1 MRLTTYTDY
10 GLRMLMYVGL
20 KAGELATIQEIAD
33 AYGISKNHLMKVA
46 YDLGR
51 HGFLETV
58 RGRGGGLRLARA
70 PERIRLGDVVR
81 KMEEDFTLVECFAPD
96 ANSCRITKGCRL
108 KGVLNEALKAWLAV
122 LDKYTLADLTGRNPA
137 LAKSLLPA

>member
-10 GLRMLMYVGL
+10 GLRLMMYVGL
-20 KAGELATIQEIAD
+20 KGGELATIQEIAD

-58 RGRGGGLRLARA
+58 RGRGGGLKLARP
-70 PERIRLGDVVR
+70 PERIKLGDVVR
-81 KMEEDFTLVECFAPD
+81 RMEDDFVLVECFEPGSD
-96 ANSCRITKGCRL
+96 HCRITQACRL
-108 KGVLNEALKAWLAV
+108 KGVLGEALKAWLAV
-122 LDKYTLADLTGRNPA
+122 LDKYTLADLLGRNPA
-137 LAKSLLPA
+137 LAKTLLSA

>member
-20 KAGELATIQEIAD
+20 KRGELATIQEIAD

-58 RGRGGGLRLARA
+58 RGRGGGLKLARA
-70 PERIRLGDVVR
+70 PERISLGDVVR
-81 KMEEDFTLVECFAPD
+81 KMEEDFALVECFAPGAD
-96 ANSCRITKGCRL
+96 GCRIGRSCRL
-108 KGVLNEALKAWLAV
+108 KGVLGEALRAYMAV
-122 LDKYTLADLTGRNPA
+122 LDKYTLADLVDRNRS
-137 LAKSLLPA
+137 LARQLLSG